1 MSVAP
6 TRIDPARAEPDHE
19 PAIVALREALNGLRF
34 GTIALTVHDGRIV
47 QLEITEKRRFGA

>member
-1 MSVAP
+1 MTVAP
-6 TRIDPARAEPDHE
+6 RRIDPARDQPDHE
-19 PAIVALREALNGLRF
+19 TVIVALREALNGLRF